1 MPKQINEVNKRP
13 VHDDDTG
20 SDIARLAGVLE
31 SVLSAWESSA
41 KEERDAIKDK
51 ASVLLQE
58 TRAKLHDRHRLH
70 QATLDAARQADD
82 WVHHKPWHSA
92 GIGAAAG
99 IILGF
104 LLTRK

>member
-1 MPKQINEVNKRP
+1 MPKQISEVNKHP
-13 VHDDDTG
+13 VYDDDTG

-31 SVLSAWESSA
+31 SVLSTWESGA

-58 TRAKLHDRHRLH
+58 TRAKLRGNNHLR
-70 QATLDAARQADD
+70 QATRDAARQADD

-99 IILGF
+99 ILLGF